1 MIPHTLDNDMVFLQ
15 YELSN
20 DFSSELIVKMTWYI
34 LNTGGLSF
42 QYEFPYAFSVYAIER
57 MTFSDFSY
65 DFSGYLVGWMIW
77 NILNTCTVFL

>member
-1 MIPHTLDNDMVFLQ
+1 MNPHTLDKVMVSVQF
-15 YELSN
+15 ELSN
-20 DFSSELIVKMTWYI
+20 DFSSEFILRMFWYI

-65 DFSGYLVGWMIW
+65 DFSGYLVG
-77 NILNTCTVFL
+77 